1 MLRKKASGK
10 KMRKGSFEW
19 ETIAKYLI
27 ALVILILVI
36 VVIGLFK
43 DKLYNM
49 FESLKG
55 VFGNG

>member
-1 MLRKKASGK
+1 MK
-10 KMRKGSFEW
+10 KGSSEW